1 MSTHAAGPHAGGHA
15 RLGLGVSVHWAWLA
29 GGFLLAFAVPFV
41 LADTLA
47 INRDLF
53 YGLYAVLRDRS
64 LRVLVALDR
73 VRPRTPHASDAG
85 SSRSSSGW
93 SSPE

>member
-53 YGLYAVLRDRS
+53 YGLPTTS
-64 LRVLVALDR
+64 Q
-73 VRPRTPHASDAG
+73 PHASDAG
-85 SSRSSSGW
+85 SSRSSSDW